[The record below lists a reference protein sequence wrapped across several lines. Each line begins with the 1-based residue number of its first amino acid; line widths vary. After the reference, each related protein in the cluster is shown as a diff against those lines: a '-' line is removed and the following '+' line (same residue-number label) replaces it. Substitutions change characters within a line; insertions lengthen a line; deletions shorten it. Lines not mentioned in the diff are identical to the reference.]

1 MSLKTKLTKLP
12 PQLSSYRFLSIGAV
26 GFVYQIDS
34 CVVLKFPRDP
44 NDERFSREIEIFN
57 LFEKHSPCPD
67 IVQSFLRD
75 PKGNFLAYLSGGT
88 LEQRLRGKGVES
100 LSAIGRW
107 AMEFSNAAAWLES
120 LGYIHGD
127 LRPLNIHFAAHDH
140 LKLTDFDSVA
150 KIRTRYDGA
159 APPWARLLGPEAGDE
174 NGTFG
179 RCGAKTEQFAIGSI
193 IYFATRGYEPY
204 EMEDWGEDLG
214 PKVVEL
220 LQRMKFPDLSRGC
233 LDKIIEQCWN
243 GQFATLK
250 DLAKK
255 TSLLPGANELPR
267 AFPLD
272 KVHYEEIRR
281 KCRHLVEN
289 GLLTTV

>member
-1 MSLKTKLTKLP
+1 MLAKLP

-34 CVVLKFPRDP
+34 CVVLKFPRDQ
-44 NDERFSREIEIFN
+44 NDECFSREVEIFD

-67 IVQSFLRD
+67 IVQSFLRV
-75 PKGNFLAYLSGGT
+75 PQGNFLAYLSGGT
-88 LEQRLRGKGVES
+88 LEQRLRGNQKGKEH
-100 LSAIGRW
+100 LSAIERW
-107 AMEFSNAAAWLES
+107 AMELSNATAWLES

-127 LRPLNIHFAAHDH
+127 IRPPNILFDGHDH

-150 KIRTRYDGA
+150 EIGTRYDGA
-159 APPWARLLGPEAGDE
+159 APPWARLLGLEAGDE

-204 EMEDWGEDLG
+204 EMEDLGEDHG
-214 PKVVEL
+214 PRVVEL
-220 LQRMKFPDLSRGC
+220 LQKMKFPDLSGGR
-233 LDKIIEQCWN
+233 LDQIIEQCWN

-250 DLAKK
+250 ELARE
-255 TSLLPGANELPR
+255 TSLLPGANGLPR
-267 AFPLD
+267 ATPLD
-272 KVHYEEIRR
+272 KVYCEEIRR
-281 KCRHLVEN
+281 KCQRLVED